1 MYRAVTQ
8 GQPLLEKIVTVTGDG
23 ANEPK
28 NMLVRIGTSFADVV
42 KAAGGIKEE
51 THKVIAGGPMMGKA
65 VGNLNV
71 PVVKGTNAIL
81 CFTKLS
87 EASSDPVCIRCGKCV
102 DVCPM
107 QLQPLYLYRYARAE
121 DKEMLNEYYLN
132 DCMECGCCSFVC
144 PGKLPLSETF
154 VQAKHMLKGGK

>member
-1 MYRAVTQ
+1 MSKYIAVIPRAGITR
-8 GQPLLEKIVTVTGDG
+8 L
-23 ANEPK
+23 A
-28 NMLVRIGTSFADVV
+28 LVE
-42 KAAGGIKEE
+42 AGGRSMAQVKEALGCQYIINAWFYNMA
-51 THKVIAGGPMMGKA
+51 TGKA

-132 DCMECGCCSFVC
+132 DCMECGCCYY
-144 PGKLPLSETF
+144 GKQCGNS
-154 VQAKHMLKGGK
+154 LKN